1 MSLAV
6 AIEATD
12 GIVLAA
18 DSRATYGDPRG
29 LTAVNDTVQKI
40 YGVSPRTAIALVG
53 QAEIGATLLQSITA
67 GLAAQPGANVDM
79 VAEAVRTV
87 GNQYFTQWFGPPQF
101 MMGGAGPVPVPRPD
115 IWLLLI
121 GHALNGCPKIITMGS
136 TPPLNFAPNLSTTGF
151 ATAGVVPLAV
161 YLLNR
166 LYRRGLAIEIAKD
179 LAAYCILETASQDGK
194 VGGPVRLA
202 VARRDANIEVLG
214 EDETKEIITRSE
226 RHRESLRNSFL
237 NLAQSP
243 VAAAPAPAVEAV
255 PAAAAGKPQSP
266 ETR

>member
-6 AIEATD
+6 AIEASD
-12 GIVLAA
+12 GIVLGA

-40 YGVSPRTAIALVG
+40 FRLTPQTAIALVG
-53 QAEIGATLLQSITA
+53 QAETGASLIQRITA
-67 GLAAQPGANVDM
+67 GLATTPHTDVDGA
-79 VAEAVRTV
+79 AESIRTM

-101 MMGGAGPVPVPRPD
+101 MPGPAGPIPVPRPD

-121 GHALNGCPKIITMGS
+121 GFAANDQPKIISMGS
-136 TPPLNFAPNLSTTGF
+136 TPPFNFAPNLSTTGF
-151 ATAGVVPLAV
+151 AASGVVPLAV

-166 LYRRGLAIEIAKD
+166 LYKRGISLEIAKD

-194 VGGPVRLA
+194 VGGPIRLA
-202 VARRDANIEVLG
+202 VARRRAEIVILG
-214 EDETKEIITRSE
+214 DEEILEIGKRAD
-226 RHRESLRNSFL
+226 RHRESLRKSFL
-237 NLAQSP
+237 SLAQAA
-243 VAAAPAPAVEAV
+243 VAPV
-255 PAAAAGKPQSP
+255 PAAVAAEDKPQSQ